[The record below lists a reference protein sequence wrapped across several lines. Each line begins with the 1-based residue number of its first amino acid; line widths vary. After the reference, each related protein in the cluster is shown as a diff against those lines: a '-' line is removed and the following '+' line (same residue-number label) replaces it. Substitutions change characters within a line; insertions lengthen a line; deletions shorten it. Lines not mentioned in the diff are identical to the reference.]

1 MSTNYRTWYS
11 FAALPIPMKDRLLT
25 ENVILM
31 MSKNKQAQ
39 ADDKASSLNT
49 DREEPEYA
57 EAIDK
62 MHQYN
67 RDSGLFKA
75 LNAEL
80 TAVNRELREK
90 IAELQAVNNDL
101 HNLLGSAVIAT
112 IFLDLSFHIRR
123 FTPAA
128 RALFKLTPADIGRR
142 LDDTGMNNIGDE
154 TLSMDIKAVLQ
165 NPAPIEKEVYDGQGN
180 YYLRRV
186 TPYRTSDNRLEGAV
200 LTYTDISRMKRT
212 EAQLRERE
220 RQQAAVAE
228 IGWKALSD
236 NPLQE
241 LLDNAVARI
250 VEVLGVEYGKILELQ
265 PGNQLLLRAGVGWE
279 EGLVGKSMVPAGMG
293 SQSGYTL
300 AMREP
305 VIVEDMQ
312 NERRFTPAKLLQDH
326 SVRSGISVII
336 GPLERPYGVLGAH
349 SRGKKHFTPDDIN
362 FLQSVAHVLWDAIER
377 HRREEMLY
385 LSEARLRLAME
396 FGRVGCWQWDIGSNT
411 TYWDKSM
418 FQMLGVPEKEA
429 SITVETFFE
438 LVHPDD
444 VAQLREYIA
453 SVIRQRTDY
462 ETQFRIVRAD
472 NGQVRWL
479 SAKGGLLFSE
489 QGEPFSMFGVNFD
502 ITEEKNLKLE
512 LESARQVAEAASRA
526 KSEFLANMSHEI
538 RSPLTAVLGFS
549 DLILV
554 ESDWKKVADFALK
567 IKQNGQYLLEI
578 VDDVLDL
585 SRAEANKLTLR
596 NERFSPQRLVADL
609 CSVMRMR
616 ARDKGID
623 LSIHA
628 EGEIP
633 ETIEGDLTRLRQI
646 LLNLIGNAVK
656 FTPQGQITVTMQ
668 LENGGDEPMLA
679 FEVRDTGIGIAPS
692 DLERM
697 FEPFEQAETSSSR
710 RYQGA
715 GLGLTISKHLTE
727 MLGGT
732 IVASSEPGRGSVF
745 TVKVPTGSLH
755 DIRSVEL
762 DPNLLATVHTTR
774 PETQHQLNAR
784 VLIVDDIEDVR
795 VLLEQILCGAGARV
809 KTAADAEQALQFVAQ
824 AEESGD
830 AFDLVLMD
838 IMLPGMDGVEAVRRL
853 RASGFRR
860 PIVALT
866 AAARESDRQRCLQ
879 AGCNDYFCKPIEDE
893 HLLAMVDN
901 YTQGIKSLTQPA
913 AGGEVQ
919 GGEPVKVLI
928 VEDNYDAGT
937 ALCKLLEAAGYISRY
952 VSDAASALQKA
963 EDFMPHV
970 ILLDLTLPDRD
981 GTEVM
986 RMLKDKKSFHK
997 TLFIALSGRVQP
1009 DEGEELLAQ
1018 GFDHFLLKPASLAN
1032 LKTLLPPIPTGLVP
1046 PG

>member
-1 MSTNYRTWYS
+1 M
-11 FAALPIPMKDRLLT
+11 
-25 ENVILM
+25 
-31 MSKNKQAQ
+31 NKGKQNHAGGSS
-39 ADDKASSLNT
+39 ASLKQPRAETAPEPSDESL
-49 DREEPEYA
+49 D
-57 EAIDK
+57 
-62 MHQYN
+62 QQQSS
-67 RDSGLFKA
+67 RDAGAFSA

-80 TAVNRELREK
+80 TAVNRELRDK
-90 IAELQAVNNDL
+90 VAELQAVNNDL

-112 IFLDLSFHIRR
+112 IFLDTSFRIRR

-128 RALFKLTPADIGRR
+128 RALFKLTTADIGRP
-142 LDDTGMNNIGDE
+142 LEQSGLGGIGDDSLNDDVRE
-154 TLSMDIKAVLQ
+154 VLQ
-165 NPAPIEKEVYDGQGN
+165 NPEPIEKEVYDGRDHH
-180 YYLRRV
+180 YLRRV
-186 TPYRTSDNRLEGAV
+186 TPYRTSDNRIEGAV

-212 EAQLRERE
+212 EEQLRVRE

-228 IGWKALSD
+228 IGWKALSG

-241 LLDNAVARI
+241 LLDMAVAR
-250 VEVLGVEYGKILELQ
+250 VAEVCGVEYGKILELQ
-265 PGNQLLLRAGVGWE
+265 PGSRLLLRAGVGWKP
-279 EGLVGKSMVPAGMG
+279 GLVGSATVPAGTD

-300 AMREP
+300 ATREA
-305 VIVEDMQ
+305 VIVMDMMQ
-312 NERRFTPAKLLQDH
+312 ERRFTPAGLLLDH
-326 SVRSGISVII
+326 GVSSGMSVII
-336 GPLERPYGVLGAH
+336 GPVERPYGVLGVH
-349 SRGKKHFTPDDIN
+349 SRDRTQFTADDVN
-362 FLQSVAHVLWDAIER
+362 FLRSVAHVLWEAIER
-377 HRREEMLY
+377 HRREEILY

-396 FGRVGCWQWDIGSNT
+396 FGRIGCWQWDIKSNVL
-411 TYWDKSM
+411 YWDRSL
-418 FQMLGVPEKEA
+418 FQMMGMPEEQSFIA
-429 SITVETFFE
+429 AESFYER
-438 LVHPDD
+438 VHPDD
-444 VAQLREYIA
+444 VAQLRAYAEEVVERRA
-453 SVIRQRTDY
+453 DY
-462 ETQFRIVRAD
+462 ESEFRIVRAD

-479 SAKGGLLFSE
+479 GGKGGLLFNE
-489 QGEPFSMFGVNFD
+489 RGEPFAMFGVNYD
-502 ITEEKNLKLE
+502 ITEEKNLKME
-512 LESARQVAEAASRA
+512 LESARQAAEAASQA

-538 RSPLTAVLGFS
+538 RSPLTAVLGYS

-596 NERFSPQRLVADL
+596 KERFSPQRLLADL

-616 ARDKGID
+616 AKDKGIAMA
-623 LSIHA
+623 LRA
-628 EGEIP
+628 EGDIP
-633 ETIEGDLTRLRQI
+633 DTIEGDPTRLRQI

-656 FTPQGQITVTMQ
+656 FTPQGQITIMMR
-668 LENGGDEPMLA
+668 LEGVDNAEPALA

-732 IVASSEPGRGSVF
+732 ITVHSELGRGSVF
-745 TVKVPTGSLH
+745 TVRVPTGSLH
-755 DIRSVEL
+755 DVKYVAL
-762 DPNLLATVHTTR
+762 DPNLLVTVHTTR

-809 KTAADAEQALQFVAQ
+809 RTAADAEQALQYVAH

-830 AFDLVLMD
+830 AFDLILMD

-853 RASGFRR
+853 RATGFRR

-879 AGCNDYFCKPIEDE
+879 AGCNDYFCKPIDDE

-919 GGEPVKVLI
+919 GGDPVKVLI
-928 VEDNYDAGT
+928 VEDNHDAGT

-952 VSDAASALQKA
+952 AENAASALQA
-963 EDFMPHV
+963 AQDFMPHV
-970 ILLDLTLPDRD
+970 VLLDLTLPDRD

-986 RMLKDKKSFHK
+986 RILKGMPAFQK
-997 TLFIALSGRVQP
+997 TLFIALSGRFQP
-1009 DEGEELLAQ
+1009 DEGEQLLRQ
-1018 GFDHFLLKPASLAN
+1018 GFDHFLLKPASLGN
-1032 LKTLLPPIPTGLVP
+1032 LKTLLPPVP
-1046 PG
+1046 SMNSDQ